1 MFGVAVYQINIIV
14 LRNLASFMP
23 TGQVTHYYN
32 ASRLSEFTLGIFAF
46 AITTASFPELSNL
59 IAKDNWEKI
68 RHTLRFTMSTTLLVI
83 FPASFGLAFA
93 AEPIVSMLFFHGAYT
108 WNDVQNTAN
117 TLRFFALS
125 IPAVA
130 IIRLQTG
137 LFFTLK
143 DTGTPVKISM
153 FSILVTGILGWWL
166 SQSLEIVGLAL
177 GLTFGTWIQFFLLTL
192 FLLKTHS
199 PFLSI

>member
-1 MFGVAVYQINIIV
+1 MF
-14 LRNLASFMP
+14 
-23 TGQVTHYYN
+23 
-32 ASRLSEFTLGIFAF
+32 
-46 AITTASFPELSNL
+46 
-59 IAKDNWEKI
+59 
-68 RHTLRFTMSTTLLVI
+68 I
-83 FPASFGLAFA
+83 FPATFALAFA

-108 WNDVQNTAN
+108 WDDVQNTAN

-143 DTGTPVKISM
+143 DTRTPVKVSM
-153 FSILVTGILGWWL
+153 FSILVTGIIGWWL

-177 GLTFGTWIQFFLLTL
+177 GLTLGTWLHFLLLTL
-192 FLLKTHS
+192 CLLKEPELRKKWWPFRSSLFYLISSGVMVIFLCFPVEYGLWEKGPFFFLNWLIFLGLILGSAFLYFLLLFVLGEEQVVKLLTQLKS
-199 PFLSI
+199 KLK